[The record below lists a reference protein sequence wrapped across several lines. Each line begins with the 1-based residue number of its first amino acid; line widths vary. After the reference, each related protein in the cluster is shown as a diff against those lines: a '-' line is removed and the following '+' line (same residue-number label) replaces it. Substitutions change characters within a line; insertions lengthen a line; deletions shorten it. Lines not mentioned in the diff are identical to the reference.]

1 MLHLLQNFTAKL
13 LQNGCRK
20 YLKHVCIMYKY
31 RCTDVLNVLSR
42 LSPKRM
48 PFEAETLKS
57 LQASGHL
64 INIRDDERNVTA
76 CATNGEGIHRD
87 CTRPGNVV
95 DPISLHSN
103 QIGSINLQARMIDT
117 DMYIQI

>member
-1 MLHLLQNFTAKL
+1 M
-13 LQNGCRK
+13 
-20 YLKHVCIMYKY
+20 YVYCIS
-31 RCTDVLNVLSR
+31 TDVLNVLSR

-87 CTRPGNVV
+87 CTRPGNAVLSKYFN
-95 DPISLHSN
+95 ISK
-103 QIGSINLQARMIDT
+103 IAGA
-117 DMYIQI
+117 

>member
-1 MLHLLQNFTAKL
+1 
-13 LQNGCRK
+13 
-20 YLKHVCIMYKY
+20 
-31 RCTDVLNVLSR
+31 
-42 LSPKRM
+42 M

-87 CTRPGNVV
+87 CTRPGNAVLSKYFN
-95 DPISLHSN
+95 ISKIAGAQPAL
-103 QIGSINLQARMIDT
+103 LP
-117 DMYIQI
+117 